1 MPFNL
6 NKTQKDF
13 LKWLVE
19 IVRKDGYKEDT
30 LWFTF
35 TDCGPT
41 IFDGEIATGHD
52 DGLVLEP
59 RTLDALHR
67 EGFLQC
73 EKQSQGVYHCSIS
86 GKAYEIVDR
95 DFQPLPIEPRTVI
108 NNNNLQGAQIGNFAN
123 ELKDNAQQTASN
135 FAQNDN
141 SQLLQFIDELRYTI
155 EALPTETQETI
166 NIDLDDITEE
176 VNKAQDQ
183 RNPQRLK
190 HRLQGVGNA
199 IHNAATLLKDPG
211 DIAKAITSLAGLANL
226 CGIHLPP
233 SS

>member
-1 MPFNL
+1 MSFNL
-6 NKTQKDF
+6 NKTQRDF
-13 LKWLVE
+13 LQWLVE
-19 IVRKDGYKEDT
+19 IVRKDGYKEDC

-35 TDCGPT
+35 AGEPQMS
-41 IFDGEIATGHD
+41 DGEIGTNYN

-59 RTLDALHR
+59 STLDALHS
-67 EGFLQC
+67 EGFLAC
-73 EKQSQGVYHCSIS
+73 RKQSSSTYCCSLS
-86 GKAYEIVDR
+86 GKAYDIVDR
-95 DFQPLPIEPRTVI
+95 NFQPLPIEPRTVTY
-108 NNNNLQGAQIGNFAN
+108 NNNLQGAQVGNFAN

-135 FAQNDN
+135 FIQNDN
-141 SQLLQFIDELRYTI
+141 TQLLQLIGELRHTI
-155 EALPTETQETI
+155 EALPAETQETI

-176 VNKAQDQ
+176 VNKPQDQ

-190 HRLQGVGNA
+190 HRFQGIGNA

>member
-1 MPFNL
+1 MSFNL
-6 NKTQKDF
+6 NQTQKDF
-13 LKWLVE
+13 LRWLVE
-19 IVRKDGYKEDT
+19 IVRKEGYKEDS
-30 LWFTF
+30 LRFTF
-35 TDCGPT
+35 AGEPKMSDGVIETDYN
-41 IFDGEIATGHD
+41 D
-52 DGLVLEP
+52 DLVLQP
-59 RTLDALHR
+59 STLDALHR
-67 EGFLQC
+67 EKLLHC
-73 EKQSQGVYHCSIS
+73 EEVSAGEYYCSLS

-95 DFQPLPIEPRTVI
+95 DFQPLPIEPRTVTY
-108 NNNNLQGAQIGNFAN
+108 NTNLQGAQVGNFAH

-135 FAQNDN
+135 FIQNDN
-141 SQLLQFIDELRYTI
+141 TQILQLIDELRHTI

-190 HRLQGVGNA
+190 YRLQCVGNA
-199 IHNAATLLKDPG
+199 IHKAATLLKDPG
-211 DIAKAITSLAGLANL
+211 DIARAITNLAGLANL